1 VSSKCRFVV
10 KPTKR
15 DQGKSP
21 EVVNSILIKR
31 FVRMWKQ
38 SGIAQELKEKSAPRT
53 RGMKKRKKI
62 HNGKMRHLR
71 GKKR

>member
-1 VSSKCRFVV
+1 
-10 KPTKR
+10 
-15 DQGKSP
+15 
-21 EVVNSILIKR
+21 
-31 FVRMWKQ
+31 MWKQ